1 MTEHVAPPFAHAADN
16 GFPSDHTLLSMFL
29 AACVFWYS
37 RRWSV
42 VLLGITVAIG
52 ATRVATRVATHV
64 HHPIDIIAAMGLAI
78 VAALVARPVAVRLTR
93 PVPGRLVR
101 DAG

>member
-1 MTEHVAPPFAHAADN
+1 VTEHVAPPFAHAADN

-29 AACVFWYS
+29 AARVFWYS

-52 ATRVATRVATHV
+52 ATRVATHV
-64 HHPIDIIAAMGLAI
+64 HHPIDIIAAMDLAI

-93 PVPGRLVR
+93 PLPGRLVR